1 MKKLRYVF
9 LLALGVAAL
18 TVPAAL
24 GAGTS
29 ASIKFSGRA
38 QLQAPA
44 TVLVTVT
51 YSCLPITGSAS
62 NGVGS
67 IALAE
72 TSASG
77 PPATGSVIFTALCD
91 DRSHTE
97 TVAVP
102 GGPYTP
108 GTGSVAGNVCGLSC
122 ANNFGS
128 PTEVTIR

>member
-24 GAGTS
+24 GAGTA

-51 YSCLPITGSAS
+51 YSCLPLTGSAS
-62 NGVGS
+62 NGTGQ
-67 IALAE
+67 IFLRE
-72 TSASG
+72 TQASG
-77 PPATGSVIFTALCD
+77 PFASGFTGFTPLCD
-91 DRSHTE
+91 DRSHTQ

-102 GGPYTP
+102 GGPWTP
-108 GTGSVAGNVCGLSC
+108 GTGAVEGNVCGLLC
-122 ANNFGS
+122 ADNFSS